1 MYKFLVDSDN
11 KATFTIKYL
20 QKENVTCTIFW
31 LTNDSDNKA
40 AFTNQIYKKKN
51 KNITCTIF
59 FRLPVTIK
67 LYLQFNL
74 THLDN
79 KQEQRHQ
86 YLI

>member
-40 AFTNQIYKKKN
+40 TFTNQIYKNNKKT
-51 KNITCTIF
+51 KILHVQF
-59 FRLPVTIK
+59 FLGC
-67 LYLQFNL
+67 Q
-74 THLDN
+74 
-79 KQEQRHQ
+79 
-86 YLI
+86 